1 MMQICHALGGRW
13 ADPAYGTGMDET
25 TNAYPEGLNP
35 YESAWIA
42 GWLAAKGIGQPTF
55 EQFRDALFAMIET
68 RSGYP
73 PALN

>member
-1 MMQICHALGGRW
+1 
-13 ADPAYGTGMDET
+13 MDET